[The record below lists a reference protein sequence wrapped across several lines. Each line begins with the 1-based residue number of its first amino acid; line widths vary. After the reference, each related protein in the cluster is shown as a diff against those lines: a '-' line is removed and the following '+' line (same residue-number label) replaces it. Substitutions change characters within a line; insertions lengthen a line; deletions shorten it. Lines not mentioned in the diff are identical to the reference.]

1 MSGLL
6 PVAQADRELFI
17 FLMGFDAVPNEGG
30 FDRILAGEFD
40 GWKKMQA
47 IAAHREAHTA
57 GLRDALKQASEI
69 AERAPELNMSN
80 YDEEQV
86 AALNA
91 DMVELCLHLRT
102 ALSEHGK

>member
-1 MSGLL
+1 VSGVL

-30 FDRILAGEFD
+30 FDRIRAGEFD

-57 GLRDALKQASEI
+57 GLIEAASLVFRIEAAGALEYEAENFERWKETAREI
-69 AERAPELNMSN
+69 APALRA
-80 YDEEQV
+80 
-86 AALNA
+86 
-91 DMVELCLHLRT
+91 
-102 ALSEHGK
+102 ALSEHAK